1 MAALAIGCGVA
12 FIALSRIRPRLH
24 RMIHQKVSPVHDLLN
39 RIAPL
44 VAVDAEKIVAVTLGT
59 FGNISFCIILMF
71 GNPARLVARRFWKTI
86 GVTSGTVLR
95 GRRRRVGVVMA
106 GVAAQFVHLGPV
118 SERVFRRVAVGAFKT
133 GPFKKCVV
141 HLVHLGSEKIKRML
155 QLFFRRNG
163 C

>member
-1 MAALAIGCGVA
+1 M
-12 FIALSRIRPRLH
+12 
-24 RMIHQKVSPVHDLLN
+24 HDLLDG
-39 RIAPL
+39 IAPL
-44 VAVDAEKIVAVTLGT
+44 VAVDAEKIVAVALGT
-59 FGNISFCIILMF
+59 FGNVSFCIILML
-71 GNPARLVARRFWKTI
+71 GNPARLVARRLWKTVDMAT
-86 GVTSGTVLR
+86 GAVLR

-118 SERVFRRVAVGAFKT
+118 SERIFRRVAVGAFKT